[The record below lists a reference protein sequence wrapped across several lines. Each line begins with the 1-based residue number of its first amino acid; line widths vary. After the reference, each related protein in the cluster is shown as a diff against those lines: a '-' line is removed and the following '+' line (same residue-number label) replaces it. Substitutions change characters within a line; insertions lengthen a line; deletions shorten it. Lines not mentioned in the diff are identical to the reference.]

1 MLIPVIAVLI
11 RRLPA
16 ITQPKPRLH
25 KLFRDFWLYC
35 VVMGFTNDSGKYNL
49 KLFYLLIIVL
59 FSILKFMRI
68 LGLWPSEWYEGVKEI
83 AIKSPCLV
91 TQTSTRSQMRELQY
105 TSAVRNESVSLV
117 SVLYLF
123 SRTIEI

>member
-1 MLIPVIAVLI
+1 MFKILIFI
-11 RRLPA
+11 
-16 ITQPKPRLH
+16 
-25 KLFRDFWLYC
+25 F
-35 VVMGFTNDSGKYNL
+35 
-49 KLFYLLIIVL
+49 
-59 FSILKFMRI
+59 

-117 SVLYLF
+117 SYFFLILKINKLLWTYIFTYIYIHVL
-123 SRTIEI
+123 

>member
-1 MLIPVIAVLI
+1 
-11 RRLPA
+11 
-16 ITQPKPRLH
+16 
-25 KLFRDFWLYC
+25 
-35 VVMGFTNDSGKYNL
+35 
-49 KLFYLLIIVL
+49 
-59 FSILKFMRI
+59 MRI

-117 SVLYLF
+117 NVLYLF
-123 SRTIEI
+123 SKINKI

>member
-1 MLIPVIAVLI
+1 
-11 RRLPA
+11 
-16 ITQPKPRLH
+16 
-25 KLFRDFWLYC
+25 
-35 VVMGFTNDSGKYNL
+35 
-49 KLFYLLIIVL
+49 
-59 FSILKFMRI
+59 MRI

-117 SVLYLF
+117 NVLYLL
-123 SRTIEI
+123 SKTIKI

>member
-1 MLIPVIAVLI
+1 MYCKFVILI
-11 RRLPA
+11 
-16 ITQPKPRLH
+16 
-25 KLFRDFWLYC
+25 LY
-35 VVMGFTNDSGKYNL
+35 
-49 KLFYLLIIVL
+49 
-59 FSILKFMRI
+59 LKF

-117 SVLYLF
+117 C
-123 SRTIEI
+123 